1 MDSKKSG
8 GFMMERLVLEEVT
21 QEKVTYRYY
30 PEQSKTYGVVVLM
43 RKTGQR
49 ILVKLHPDY
58 SSAYVGQA
66 WKRLDEYQKT
76 GDFPEKDLVAWG

>member
-1 MDSKKSG
+1 VYSKKSG

-30 PEQSKTYGVVVLM
+30 PEQSKTYGVVILM

-49 ILVKLHPDY
+49 ILEKLHPE
-58 SSAYVGQA
+58 
-66 WKRLDEYQKT
+66 L
-76 GDFPEKDLVAWG
+76 